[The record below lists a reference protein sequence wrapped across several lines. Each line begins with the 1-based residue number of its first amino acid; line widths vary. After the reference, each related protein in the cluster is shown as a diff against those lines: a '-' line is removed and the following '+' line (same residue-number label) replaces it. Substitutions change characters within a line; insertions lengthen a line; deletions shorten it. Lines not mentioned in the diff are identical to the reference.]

1 MHRFNYHNRRCHQE
15 AEPQAALSPA
25 ERLAH
30 AVCKPL
36 SYPGLTPPEP
46 RFSTSCRSVFERPFP
61 AAEYSVA
68 AVCQHSLTTWLQPVE
83 GQQLASGSHDRSASR
98 LGGHCTQYIV
108 LPDSVNTICCMS
120 DASSG
125 RSRLA
130 QFFPRIVQKS
140 RRLKSRIPARI
151 RLTNTPAD
159 GSK

>member
-1 MHRFNYHNRRCHQE
+1 LNFPDGLLTPDRNTILCPPTGLHFDRPSRHQHRANQYHANQHPVVPEIFNRQTDSMHRFNYHNRRCHQE

-68 AVCQHSLTTWLQPVE
+68 AVCQHSL
-83 GQQLASGSHDRSASR
+83 
-98 LGGHCTQYIV
+98 
-108 LPDSVNTICCMS
+108 
-120 DASSG
+120 
-125 RSRLA
+125 
-130 QFFPRIVQKS
+130 
-140 RRLKSRIPARI
+140 
-151 RLTNTPAD
+151 
-159 GSK
+159 